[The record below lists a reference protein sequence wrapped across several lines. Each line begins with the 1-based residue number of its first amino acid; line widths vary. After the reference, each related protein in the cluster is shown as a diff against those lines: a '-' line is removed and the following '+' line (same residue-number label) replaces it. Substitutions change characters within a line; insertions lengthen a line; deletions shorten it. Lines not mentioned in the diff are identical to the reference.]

1 MIFFLSL
8 KLNMINIQA
17 RERDIAETISRLSER
32 NQAMLEGFAR
42 GLLASDV
49 KQAG

>member
-1 MIFFLSL
+1 ML
-8 KLNMINIQA
+8 KDQNRKQETEEQAA
-17 RERDIAETISRLSER
+17 RERDIAEKISHLSER
-32 NQAMLEGFAR
+32 NQAMLEGFVR